1 MAPKKKDNKKG
12 APTPKASAAK
22 KTIPAAAAKGG

>member
-1 MAPKKKDNKKG
+1 MAPKKKDKKG